1 MVDRYSLTAS
11 AGNVAKRFSVE
22 VPEFYKPRYNIA
34 ASQLLP
40 VITSSGPQGLS
51 WFYWGRPP
59 QFAHNKNLAERIIN
73 LPTESL
79 REKPTLKKTL
89 LRHRCIIPADGWYG
103 WKRIGKR
110 TLIPHRFTLTDQEVF
125 SFAGLSEEFED
136 ENGVAVHTFTILT
149 IAANE
154 LVATA
159 TERMPVI
166 LTREQENLWLSNSTP
181 ESELI
186 NILTSYPAQKTTVYT
201 VSPGISNPL
210 NDYPSIILPAP
221 AADQHGNLTLF
232 D

>member
-11 AGNVAKRFSVE
+11 ADTVAKRFSIE

-40 VITSSGPQGLS
+40 VITNSGPQGFS

-79 REKPTLKKTL
+79 REKTTLKKTL

-103 WKRIGKR
+103 WKRIGKK
-110 TLIPHRFTLTDQEVF
+110 TLIPHRFTLMDQEVF

-136 ENGVAVHTFTILT
+136 ENGTAIHTFTVLT

-154 LVATA
+154 VVATA

-166 LTREQENLWLSNSTP
+166 LTREQESLWLSNNTS

-186 NILTSYPAQKTTVYT
+186 NVLTSYPSSKTTVYT

-221 AADQHGNLTLF
+221 SADQHGNLTLF